1 MDTNKSMILNRTE
14 INLNDSQ
21 NKMIA
26 SGWGQEVLENTIT
39 EKITYVSDGLKV
51 LGYISYPTNKSLK
64 YPCVIWNRGGYEN
77 KGVID
82 QFTARGM
89 FGQIASWG
97 YVVFASQYRGNAISD
112 GKDEVGGNDVNDILN
127 LISLTDEFD
136 FADKSICGIEGW
148 SRGGMMSYLTLI
160 RKSDF
165 KCAVF
170 IGAISDFKNYVK
182 SSENRISIYK
192 KILGDIDFE
201 KKLDERTVINFV
213 DKLPD
218 IPYLIMHGKSD
229 ETIPFEQSVKIAEKI
244 SEINYNNQL
253 ILFEDG
259 DHYLKKHRKE
269 VDELRRKWYEKYLR

>member
-1 MDTNKSMILNRTE
+1 MNTNKSVILSRTE
-14 INLNDSQ
+14 IHLNESQ
-21 NKMIA
+21 NKMIV
-26 SGWGQEVLENTIT
+26 SGWGQEVLDKTIT
-39 EKITYVSDGLKV
+39 EKIIYLSDGLKV
-51 LGYISYPTNKSLK
+51 MGYISYPIDKTQK
-64 YPCVIWNRGGYEN
+64 YPVVVWNRGGYQN

-82 QFTARGM
+82 KFTARGM

-127 LISLTDEFD
+127 LISLADEFD
-136 FADKSICGIEGW
+136 FADKSKCGIEGW

-259 DHYLKKHRKE
+259 DHYLKKHRNE
-269 VDELRRKWYEKYLR
+269 VDVLRRKWYEKYLR